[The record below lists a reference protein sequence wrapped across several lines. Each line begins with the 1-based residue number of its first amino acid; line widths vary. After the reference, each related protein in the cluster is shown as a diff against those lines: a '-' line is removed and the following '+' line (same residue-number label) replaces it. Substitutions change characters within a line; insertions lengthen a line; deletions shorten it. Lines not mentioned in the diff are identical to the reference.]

1 MENKRWGDPKAWECL
16 NDEQRDIIDE
26 WYKQVSES
34 DKKPKEQ
41 EKRCRTHSY
50 YFALI
55 PFAVG
60 YAHQFL
66 GNTWLSTL
74 EFIVQIA
81 AAWLVYSIIFHIFS
95 DFYFHF
101 NYLTTDDGYEKI
113 PKLRVA
119 FQVILAVVVSWGVTA
134 WFSR

>member
-26 WYKQVSES
+26 WYKELLKN
-34 DKKPKEQ
+34 DRKPAER
-41 EKRCRTHSY
+41 EKRCRIDAG

-60 YAHQFL
+60 YAHKFL
-66 GNTWLSTL
+66 GNTWLSML
-74 EFIVQIA
+74 EYVFQIVC
-81 AAWLVYSIIFHIFS
+81 AWLVYSIVFHIFS

-101 NYLTTDDGYEKI
+101 NYLTADDNYEKV

-119 FQVILAVVVSWGVTA
+119 FQAIVAVIVSGVVNA
-134 WFSR
+134 WIH